1 MTARR
6 HSSQKAPL
14 GSGARVLFLIDE
26 MEAITAGGTER
37 QLLQLVNIARQNG
50 LKPTVS
56 VLRGTRWLTE
66 EIAGCPVMHFD
77 IGSVR
82 SPRGVVRLVR
92 LARWAGKQHFQIL
105 QTFFAESNLLGPW
118 IAKLAGI
125 PIVLGTRRNLTHATH
140 DGSRVAARLQWIS
153 NLVVDEILANSEAV
167 ARKTAAMERFS
178 KHKIRV
184 VYNGIDL
191 AAFQPDAEARRKM
204 RAHLGLNE
212 NEVLIGNVSGLRAI
226 KGVELFVE
234 AAALMGHAAPGA
246 KFVLVGEG
254 EMRPA
259 LEAAITR
266 HNLQSRFWLAGAAE
280 DVRPYL
286 AAMDMAVLCSSAE
299 GFSNSL
305 LEYMAAGLPTIATE
319 VGGNREALG
328 SAGVLIPP
336 NNAAALRDAMLMLLD
351 PQRRAR
357 LGVKAMAR
365 ARRFDLQRA
374 NQLMGEILRGYA
386 AIAR

>member
-1 MTARR
+1 MPTIRQ
-6 HSSQKAPL
+6 STQNSPL
-14 GSGARVLFLIDE
+14 GGGARVLFLIDE

-37 QLLQLVNIARQNG
+37 QLLQLISIARQNG
-50 LKPTVS
+50 LKPTVT
-56 VLRGTRWLTE
+56 VLRGTRWLTD

-77 IGSVR
+77 IASVR
-82 SPRGVVRLVR
+82 SVSGARQLLR

-125 PIVLGTRRNLTHATH
+125 PIVLGTRRNLNHATH
-140 DGSRVAARLQWIS
+140 DAPRGAARLQWLS
-153 NLVVDEILANSEAV
+153 NLVADEILANSEAV
-167 ARKTAAMERFS
+167 ARKTAATERFS

-191 AAFQPDAEARRKM
+191 TAFQPDAEARRQM
-204 RAHLGLNE
+204 RAHLGLNDD
-212 NEVLIGNVSGLRAI
+212 EVLVGNVSGLRAI

-234 AAALMGHAAPGA
+234 AAALAAKVAPQM

-259 LEAAITR
+259 LEAAIAR
-266 HNLQSRFWLAGAAE
+266 HKLENNFWLAGAAE
-280 DVRPYL
+280 DVRPFL
-286 AAMDMAVLCSSAE
+286 AAMDIAVLCSSAE

-305 LEYMAAGLPTIATE
+305 LEYMAAGLPAIATD

-328 SAGVLIPP
+328 NAGVLVPA

-351 PQRRAR
+351 PRQRTR
-357 LGVKAMAR
+357 LATKAMVR
-365 ARRFDLQRA
+365 AQRFDLRRA
-374 NQLMGEILRGYA
+374 NQQMGEVLRGYA

>member
-1 MTARR
+1 MTTRR

-37 QLLQLVNIARQNG
+37 QLLQLVSIASLNG
-50 LKPTVS
+50 LKPTVC

-77 IGSVR
+77 VASVR
-82 SPRGVVRLVR
+82 SVRGICQLVR

-118 IAKLAGI
+118 IAKLSGI
-125 PIVLGTRRNLTHATH
+125 PIVLGTRRNLGHAMDDAPH
-140 DGSRVAARLQWIS
+140 GAARLQWIS
-153 NLVVDEILANSEAV
+153 NFLVDEILANAKAV
-167 ARKTAAMERFS
+167 ARKTAAAERFS
-178 KHKIRV
+178 AHKIRV

-191 AAFQPDAEARRKM
+191 AAFQPDADMRAEM
-204 RAHLGLNE
+204 RAHLGVGE
-212 NEVLIGNVSGLRAI
+212 SEVLVGNVSGLRAI

-234 AAALMGHAAPGA
+234 AAAMAVHTAPQM

-259 LEAAITR
+259 LEAAIAR
-266 HNLQSRFWLAGAAE
+266 LRLEGIFRLAGAAE
-280 DVRPYL
+280 NVRPYL
-286 AAMDMAVLCSSAE
+286 AAMDITVLCSSAE

-305 LEYMAAGLPTIATE
+305 LEYMAAGLPTITTE

-328 SAGVLIPP
+328 NAGILIPP
-336 NNAAALRDAMLMLLD
+336 NNAKALSDAMLMLLD
-351 PQRRAR
+351 PQARAR
-357 LGVKAMAR
+357 LAAKATAR
-365 ARRFDLQRA
+365 AQQFDLKRA
-374 NQLMGEILRGYA
+374 NQQMGEILRGYA
-386 AIAR
+386 SIAR